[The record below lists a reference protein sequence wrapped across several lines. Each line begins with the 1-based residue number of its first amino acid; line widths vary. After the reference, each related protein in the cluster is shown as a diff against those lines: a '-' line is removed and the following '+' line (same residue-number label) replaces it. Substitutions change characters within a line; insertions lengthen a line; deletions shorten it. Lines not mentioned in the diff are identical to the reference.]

1 MNAKAK
7 SSGQTQGDLTM
18 PMNENSRALNEFSS
32 AILNRNKS
40 P

>member
-1 MNAKAK
+1 
-7 SSGQTQGDLTM
+7 M